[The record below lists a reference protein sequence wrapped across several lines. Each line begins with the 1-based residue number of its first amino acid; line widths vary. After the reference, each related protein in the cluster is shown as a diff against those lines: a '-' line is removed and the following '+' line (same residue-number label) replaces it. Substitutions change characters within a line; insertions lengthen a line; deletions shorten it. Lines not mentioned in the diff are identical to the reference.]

1 MISRLLYIIFER
13 QAKVEELSRGVSQRQ
28 TKVEELSRC
37 VLAMAA
43 KVAELSGIILDLE
56 NHRKKCNSQLIR
68 AETIMAFMQ
77 SSLSSTVEAFRRDRN
92 LGDPTT
98 PNPPQMVGENN
109 KTGGNPGPD
118 FVSDENRATEQ
129 KQMVTA
135 QLTQTAIIGQT
146 GAETFEQAKMVEN
159 DREDGDV
166 SSKSFWTV
174 GPPKENYKKAD
185 SWKRRIK
192 KNLDDENSLNQ
203 PKKKR
208 AKKSMRVMQTEAGE
222 LGANFDTGHT
232 FEKATQCNSHKT
244 VSSGKDLF
252 VVGKG
257 TAVNHPKDINKL
269 AEQVTRGR
277 ESDQSKQLSQF
288 WTAYKC
294 PRIKESFSGKER
306 TKEEQMVDKE
316 AHQTSKSLINM
327 DEDPLSR
334 GNPLAECPPKYSN
347 STNSSQKEKEIFE
360 LACPVCNMLFRS
372 CNRLATL
379 KCLQLH
385 QAGQHGPFAKDISKD
400 SHDANSD
407 TESGCKSIQQ
417 IEHKRPKDCSKPC
430 QICNGARE
438 ETQKVSE
445 NKILVEQDG
454 PEKLVRAASLS
465 RLLTESDE
473 LKKLFG

>member
-37 VLAMAA
+37 VLAMTA
-43 KVAELSGIILDLE
+43 KVAQLSGIILELE

-92 LGDPTT
+92 LGGPTT
-98 PNPPQMVGENN
+98 P
-109 KTGGNPGPD
+109 
-118 FVSDENRATEQ
+118 
-129 KQMVTA
+129 
-135 QLTQTAIIGQT
+135 
-146 GAETFEQAKMVEN
+146 N

-203 PKKKR
+203 PKKKK
-208 AKKSMRVMQTEAGE
+208 AKKSMRDTLTEARQ
-222 LGANFDTGHT
+222 LGTYFDTGHT

-257 TAVNHPKDINKL
+257 TAVTHPKAINKL

-294 PRIKESFSGKER
+294 PRIKESFSGKEL

-316 AHQTSKSLINM
+316 AHQTSKPLINM

-407 TESGCKSIQQ
+407 SGCKSSQQ

-438 ETQKVSE
+438 ETQKVPE